1 MSCMLGAHFV
11 HTTIHDVESFLWV
24 LGHSIIKF
32 LGLGGPPREITPVLR
47 EALLVF
53 MGNYDSQEQKKQ
65 ILDDDKCFIEFLEQ
79 VSPEFEVLKGLM
91 CAWHH
96 VLHLA
101 YRYWSGMEFKYP
113 HQTFIRCIECALDIQ
128 HRASREWRSGWNR
141 TRTGYLPSTD
151 HLLSSRDTSTFL
163 ESHLT
168 NLMKS
173 K

>member
-65 ILDDDKCFIEFLEQ
+65 ILDNDKCFIEFLEQ

-91 CAWHH
+91 HAWHH

-101 YRYWSGMEFKYP
+101 YRY
-113 HQTFIRCIECALDIQ
+113 
-128 HRASREWRSGWNR
+128 
-141 TRTGYLPSTD
+141 
-151 HLLSSRDTSTFL
+151 
-163 ESHLT
+163 
-168 NLMKS
+168 
-173 K
+173 